1 MAAGLVLLI
10 KGWWL
15 LTRRGAY
22 LWVVTYNLSE
32 SSSDCALT
40 EDDVPVVEW
49 LSSKYTY
56 PFNCLF
62 GNGGGTET
70 SFGPTPT
77 PFCCHKR

>member
-1 MAAGLVLLI
+1 MVVLLI
-10 KGWWL
+10 KGRWL

-22 LWVVTYNLSE
+22 LCVVTYNLSE
-32 SSSDCALT
+32 SLFDCALM
-40 EDDVPVVEW
+40 EDYVLVVEW

-62 GNGGGTET
+62 GNDCGAED

-77 PFCCHKR
+77 PCRCHKR